1 MKAQIFDIK
10 GEKTGEVTLPVM
22 FDTRVRNDLSQKFYE
37 VMKVY
42 APYSPAP
49 TAGRRH
55 SASGTISHLRHDWK
69 GHYGK
74 GIARVPRK
82 AMWRR
87 GEQFYWVGAEIN
99 QARGGRAVHT
109 PRTHYRPLKINE
121 REQTIAMHS
130 AFAATAH
137 KNYVAQ
143 RYARLNK
150 AQITVPVVLNL
161 SGNIKTKQF
170 IELLKKLYGENYLVA
185 LQQKTVRNGKG
196 KMRGRTYKNNAGL
209 LLVKSEK
216 EKITLKGVDVVN
228 AMDVTIAD
236 LYPLGRLT
244 LYTENSLKELA
255 HA

>member
-1 MKAQIFDIK
+1 MKGQIVDIK
-10 GEKTGEVTLPVM
+10 GEKLGEVTLPAM
-22 FDTRVRNDLSQKFYE
+22 FDTRVREDLSQKLYE
-37 VMKVY
+37 VMKFY
-42 APYSPAP
+42 HPYSPSP
-49 TAGRRH
+49 LAGRRH

-109 PRTHYRPLKINE
+109 PKVKYKPLKLNE
-121 REQTIAMHS
+121 REQIKGMHS

-137 KNYVAQ
+137 KNYVTG
-143 RYARLNK
+143 RYERLNK
-150 AQITVPVVLNL
+150 ANITVPVVLNFTG
-161 SGNIKTKQF
+161 SIKTKQF
-170 IELLKKLYGENYLVA
+170 IGLLQKLYGENYLVA

-216 EKITLKGVDVVN
+216 EKISLSGVDVVN
-228 AMDVTIAD
+228 ARDVTIAD

-244 LYTENSLKELA
+244 LYTENSLKELV
-255 HA
+255 